1 MTSSSVSAGELRA
14 LITAERRELA
24 GVLAGLP
31 PQAWDRPSLCA
42 GWRVREVVS
51 HITMP
56 FRYSTARFAM
66 EMIRSGGRFHRMA
79 DRCAR
84 RDAATSTDELTAAL
98 RDNATHP
105 WKPPGAGLDAAL
117 THDVIHGLDISTPL
131 GIDLHLPEA
140 TLRTVLTTIT
150 TPVSRKHFGVDL
162 DGIELQAEDIDW
174 SDGTGP
180 PVIGTAQNLA
190 LILCGRTLAAG
201 QLRGEP
207 GPRFTHV

>member
-14 LITAERRELA
+14 LIAAERRELA
-24 GVLAGLP
+24 GVLAWLP
-31 PQAWDRPSLCA
+31 PQAWDRPTLCA

-66 EMIRSGGRFHRMA
+66 EMIRSRGRFHRMA

-84 RDAATSTDELTAAL
+84 RDAAASTDELTAAL
-98 RDNATHP
+98 ADNVAHP

-150 TPVSRKHFGVDL
+150 TPASRKHFGVDL
-162 DGIELQAEDIDW
+162 NGIELQAEDIDW
-174 SDGTGP
+174 SYGTGP